1 MTTIFNNVH
10 GFNLK
15 LPLNTASRQYPD
27 NYGEWIEIIKKPNVF
42 KTKSILTLKKMS

>member
-27 NYGEWIEIIKKPNVF
+27 NYGEWIEIIKK
-42 KTKSILTLKKMS
+42 T